1 MARDGDAERAPSGFG
16 LRVLGRQR
24 ERPSSAMTPEGED
37 TAAILAGEAVGQMEK
52 PPEEG
57 GPIVACKFDEAGFL
71 HQAAEFDEL
80 ARAFPSLTDPVARVL
95 AGHGELSPGPHR
107 RGPGRLARRGFQPV
121 GPPPERAAR
130 LGGAR
135 RP

>member
-16 LRVLGRQR
+16 LRVLGRHR
-24 ERPSSAMTPEGED
+24 ERPPSSMTPEGQD
-37 TAAILAGEAVGQMEK
+37 TGAILAGEAVGQMEK

-57 GPIVACKFDEAGFL
+57 GAIVAGKLDEAGL
-71 HQAAEFDEL
+71 LNQAAELYEL

-107 RGPGRLARRGFQPV
+107 RGPGRLARRGSQPV
-121 GPPPERAAR
+121 GPAPERTAR
-130 LGGAR
+130 LGVAR